1 MTDPTASPEDHWKQ
15 TDGAFSDS
23 GFDHSEYSIGFYIL
37 SSVILFETQN
47 YAGFWLLRSLCHCIS
62 VSLIIPLSRA
72 AGFFAE
78 TARKGSVVSRANS
91 IGSTSASSVP
101 NTDDED
107 SDYRHE
113 ASYKDSYKDRRR
125 QAHTQAEQKRRDAIK
140 KGYDD
145 LQTIVPTCQQQSE
158 FAVGAQKISK
168 ATVLQKTID
177 YIHFLHK
184 EKKKQEEEVSVLRKE
199 VMALKIMKANY
210 EQIVNAH
217 QNNPQQGE
225 DQVSDQ
231 VKFSIFQSIMDSL
244 FQSFSS
250 SVSMNSFQELS
261 ACVFSWIEEH
271 CKPQTLREF
280 VVGVLRQLSGQ
291 LY

>member
-1 MTDPTASPEDHWKQ
+1 KLIESVLEPVPWAKSTN
-15 TDGAFSDS
+15 DGAFSDN
-23 GFDHSEYSIGFYIL
+23 GFDPS
-37 SSVILFETQN
+37 
-47 YAGFWLLRSLCHCIS
+47 
-62 VSLIIPLSRA
+62 
-72 AGFFAE
+72 FFAE
-78 TARKGSVVSRANS
+78 NARKGTVVSRANS

-113 ASYKDSYKDRRR
+113 TTYKESYKDRRR

-145 LQTIVPTCQQQSE
+145 LQSIVPTCQQQSE
-158 FAVGAQKISK
+158 FAVGTQKISK

-177 YIHFLHK
+177 YIQFLHK
-184 EKKKQEEEVSVLRKE
+184 EKKKQEEDMSMLRKE
-199 VMALKIMKANY
+199 VMALKIMKTNY
-210 EQIVNAH
+210 EHIVKAH

-225 DQVSDQ
+225 EQVSDQ
-231 VKFSIFQSIMDSL
+231 VKFSVFQSIMDSL
-244 FQSFSS
+244 FQSFSR
-250 SVSMNSFQELS
+250 SVSVASFQELS

-280 VVGVLRQLSGQ
+280 VVGVLRQLNSQ
-291 LY
+291 PY